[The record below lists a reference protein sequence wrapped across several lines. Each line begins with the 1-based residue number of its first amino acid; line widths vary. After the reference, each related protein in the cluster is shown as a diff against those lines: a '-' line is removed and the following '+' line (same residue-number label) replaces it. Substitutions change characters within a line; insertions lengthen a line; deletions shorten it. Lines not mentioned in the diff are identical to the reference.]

1 MAFSAERAGPFTM
14 VPDRGRFGFDMSK
27 PEGAQ
32 AEGQALVTMM
42 QQPAAFGA
50 LNSANYGNYAK
61 AFGDYSQGLAGLGN
75 ATANNYGFY
84 AGGLGSLAQ
93 AQANAQNNNQL
104 LNTGYNSMSE
114 AARQGALSNL
124 GSAALGAYGSASGSA
139 MGAWAQN
146 QMAYN
151 KMLSDLGA
159 ANQTGLSQL
168 GQSRNN
174 ALGNLGGSYA
184 KAGIGMAV
192 ANALPSMDFGGMG
205 GGFRATGPDGEIASG
220 SYSSPQRS
228 AAPQFDGSQ
237 MFAGLDATRGDLN
250 STDIADRLDSN
261 YANTLGMANMQHMS
275 SREMPSQMLGQTL
288 SGLMAMNKYNV
299 DASSRGMDQ
308 YYGNVTTI
316 NPNGPPRE
324 IAVRDIL
331 SGLTGG
337 YSDSANRLTGLA
349 GQMGSGWG
357 DVGGELNRSN
367 SALSGLWNNT
377 IGKSD
382 VFQTPTEKLQS
393 QRAADL
399 YQRGANY
406 RDAMARVQQGNVERD
421 RDLEERL
428 NAQLAQLDPNAREFD
443 WRRSQLI
450 AARDAEVRKRD
461 GTRTDPS
468 TWEEFRGAPYYDAA
482 MKYLPQY

>member
-1 MAFSAERAGPFTM
+1 
-14 VPDRGRFGFDMSK
+14 MSK

-32 AEGQALVTMM
+32 AEGQALTTLM

-84 AGGLGSLAQ
+84 AGGLGNLAQ

-104 LNTGYNSMSE
+104 LNTGYNSMAE

-192 ANALPSMDFGGMG
+192 ANALPSMDFGGLG
-205 GGFRATGPDGEIASG
+205 GGFQATGPDGEIASG
-220 SYSSPQRS
+220 SFSSPQRS
-228 AAPQFDGSQ
+228 RPAAPQFDGAQ

-250 STDIADRLDSN
+250 STDIADRLDRN
-261 YANTLGMANMQHMS
+261 YANTLGMANAQHMS

-299 DASSRGMDQ
+299 DASSQGMDQ

-316 NPNGPPRE
+316 DPRRPPRE

-349 GQMGSGWG
+349 DQMGSGWG

-367 SALSGLWNNT
+367 SALAGLWNST
-377 IGKSD
+377 LGKND
-382 VFQTPTEKLQS
+382 IFQTPTEKLQA

-399 YQRGANY
+399 YQRGADY
-406 RDAMARVQQGNVERD
+406 RDGMARNQQRNVARD

-428 NAQLAQLDPNAREFD
+428 NAQLAQLDPNARESG

-450 AARDAEVRKRD
+450 AQRDAEVRKRD
-461 GTRTDPS
+461 GTLTDPW
-468 TWEEFRGAPYYDAA
+468 TYQEHRGIPWYDAA